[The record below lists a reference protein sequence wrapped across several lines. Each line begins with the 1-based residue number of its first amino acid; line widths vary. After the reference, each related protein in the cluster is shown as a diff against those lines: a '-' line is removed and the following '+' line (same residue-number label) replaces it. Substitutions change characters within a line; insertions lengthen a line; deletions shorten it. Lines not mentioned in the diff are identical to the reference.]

1 MKAKAMQAICKK
13 MLKWT
18 SAPTAEVRIH
28 SFRQGLTRFADN
40 SITQNVQ
47 ELTDGV
53 TFTARFGNRI
63 GSASSTSVD
72 DASLKRVVSEAE
84 RVARAVNPDKD
95 LLPFLGMK
103 KYKKMLGFVR
113 KTADTGPD
121 FRARQVGK
129 VIKAAKAKRL
139 TTAGIYSNSVARIAI
154 ANTAGLFVTH
164 ANSNASTSIT
174 MMTKDSAGWASD
186 GHRDIDKIP
195 IKNVIDTA
203 IDKALKS
210 HKPKAIKPGKYTV
223 ILEPDAVSNLLL
235 FLAWG
240 GLNGLALYEK
250 RSCFS
255 GMQNKLVVNP
265 KITLTDDAYHPLQN
279 GMPFDWEGMPR
290 QAVTL
295 IEKGRFIDGVYDRGT
310 AKKAKK
316 KPTGHGQPQPNTW
329 GAFPGNM
336 VVEPGDATLDEM
348 IASLDRGIL
357 VTQFHY
363 TNIIN
368 PKKLDI
374 TGMTRSGTFWV
385 EKGKIKYPIKNMRF
399 TQGVPL
405 ALRNVRMV
413 GKDLKNASSLFGGG
427 FVVPP
432 LMIKD
437 FTFSS
442 GTDF

>member
-1 MKAKAMQAICKK
+1 MKAREMQAICKK
-13 MLKWT
+13 MLKWS
-18 SAPTAEVRIH
+18 SAKTAEVRIH

-47 ELTDGV
+47 ELSDGV
-53 TFTARFGNRI
+53 TFTVCFGKRI

-72 DASLKRVVSEAE
+72 DSSLKRIVGEAE
-84 RVARAVNPDKD
+84 RVAKAANPDKD
-95 LLPFLGMK
+95 LLPFVGMK

-113 KTADTGPD
+113 KTAEAGPD
-121 FRARQVGK
+121 FRANQVGK
-129 VIKAAKAKRL
+129 AIKAAKAKRL
-139 TTAGIYSNSVARIAI
+139 TTAGIYSNSVARVAI

-164 ANSNASTSIT
+164 ANSNASTSIS
-174 MMTKDSAGWASD
+174 MMTKDSSGWASD
-186 GHRDIDKIP
+186 GHRNIDRISLK
-195 IKNVIDTA
+195 KVIDTA
-203 IDKALKS
+203 VDKALKS
-210 HKPKAIKPGKYTV
+210 RKPRAIKPGKYTV
-223 ILEPDAVSNLLL
+223 ILEPGAVSNLLL

-240 GLNGLALYEK
+240 GLNGLALHEK

-265 KITLTDDAYHPLQN
+265 KITLTDNAYHPLQN

-290 QAVTL
+290 QVVKL
-295 IEKGRFIDGVYDRGT
+295 IERGRFVDGVYDRGT

-316 KPTGHGQPQPNTW
+316 KPTGHGMPQPNTA
-329 GAFPGNM
+329 GAFPGNL

-348 IASLDRGIL
+348 IASLDKGIL
-357 VTQFHY
+357 VTPFHY
-363 TNIIN
+363 TNMIN

-374 TGMTRSGTFWV
+374 TGMTRNSTFWI

-399 TQGVPL
+399 TQSVPL
-405 ALRNVRMV
+405 ALKNVRMV
-413 GKDLKNASSLFGGG
+413 GKELKNASSLFGGG

-432 LMIKD
+432 MMIKD